1 MSEGNRSRSRL
12 LPSLLGLLI
21 LLSGLALLA
30 GGIKLASL
38 GGSLYY
44 LLAGI
49 GLALS
54 GLLLLLGKRAALGLY
69 ALVLFASTVWALWE
83 VGLDWWQLVPRLALW
98 FVFGLL
104 LWLPWFRRPLLADGP
119 APLGTAALGVAVV
132 LAGAAA
138 VGSQFTNPGQI
149 VGRIDRDS
157 GMTSTA
163 PAMPDGDWQA
173 YGRTEFG
180 DRYSPL
186 KQITPANVGQLEE
199 AWRIRT
205 GDLPTA
211 DDPLELTNEN
221 TPLKVNGMLYA
232 CTAHSKVLA
241 LDPDTG
247 AEIWRFD
254 PQIQSPVGFKGFA
267 HMTCRGVS
275 YYDEEQY
282 ARSDVGAP
290 PAALSE
296 AGKAVAASCPRR
308 LFLPTADARLIAIN
322 ADNGKVCE
330 DFGVKGAVDLT
341 AGIGPFTPGGYY
353 STSPAAVTRNLVII
367 GGHVTDNESTNEP
380 SGVIRAFDVHDGK
393 LVWNWD
399 SGNPDE
405 TEPLAPGKF
414 YTRNS
419 PNMWSLASV
428 DEKLGQVYLPLGNQ
442 MPDQWGGNRTPGAEK
457 FSAGLVALDLNTGKL
472 RWNYQFTHHDLW
484 DMDVGSQ
491 PTLLDL
497 KTADGVKPALIAPT
511 KQGSL
516 YVLDRRDGTPIVPI
530 REVPAPQGA
539 VEGDHTAPTQARS
552 DLNLLRPPLT
562 ERDMWGSSPF
572 DQMLC
577 RIQFRSLRYEGQYT
591 PPSEQG
597 SLIYPGNVGVFNW
610 GGVAVDPVF
619 SERASPLPFAGPKRF
634 HAPPVALADLPP
646 IRGVILSHDHYDH
659 LDRAAIKALV
669 PLVELFLAPLG
680 VGDRL
685 LAWGVPP
692 GKVRQLDWWQGIE
705 AGGLRLTATPA
716 QHFSGRGLHD
726 GNRTLWCSWV
736 IESAELKLFFS
747 GDSGYF
753 DGFAE
758 IGRRYGPFDLTMLET
773 GAYNE
778 HWPYVHMHPQQTL
791 QAHRDLG
798 GRWLLPIHNGTFDL
812 AMHAWYEPFERILEL
827 ATEHGVRV
835 STPMMGERIDLQAPH
850 AGRRWWREV
859 VDSETQV
866 QGYGCCRS

>member
-104 LWLPWFRRPLLADGP
+104 LWLPWFRRPLLAEGP

-290 PAALSE
+290 PAELSE

-516 YVLDRRDGTPIVPI
+516 YVRAGAAGRGGGRPYRADPGAFRPQ
-530 REVPAPQGA
+530 PA
-539 VEGDHTAPTQARS
+539 APA
-552 DLNLLRPPLT
+552 
-562 ERDMWGSSPF
+562 
-572 DQMLC
+572 
-577 RIQFRSLRYEGQYT
+577 
-591 PPSEQG
+591 
-597 SLIYPGNVGVFNW
+597 
-610 GGVAVDPVF
+610 A
-619 SERASPLPFAGPKRF
+619 
-634 HAPPVALADLPP
+634 
-646 IRGVILSHDHYDH
+646 
-659 LDRAAIKALV
+659 DRARHVGQQPVRPDALPHPV
-669 PLVELFLAPLG
+669 PLAALRGPVHPAVGAGQPDLSGQRRSVQLGRGGGRPGAPDPLHQ
-680 VGDRL
+680 
-685 LAWGVPP
+685 P
-692 GKVRQLDWWQGIE
+692 QLH
-705 AGGLRLTATPA
+705 GLRLADGAARQGA
-716 QHFSGRGLHD
+716 QRKQARGRD
-726 GNRTLWCSWV
+726 QRRA
-736 IESAELKLFFS
+736 AEHRRALR
-747 GDSGYF
+747 GDHAS
-753 DGFAE
+753 
-758 IGRRYGPFDLTMLET
+758 
-773 GAYNE
+773 
-778 HWPYVHMHPQQTL
+778 VHV
-791 QAHRDLG
+791 AHRPAVPGAVLG
-798 GRWLLPIHNGTFDL
+798 
-812 AMHAWYEPFERILEL
+812 
-827 ATEHGVRV
+827 
-835 STPMMGERIDLQAPH
+835 
-850 AGRRWWREV
+850 
-859 VDSETQV
+859 
-866 QGYGCCRS
+866 

>member
-163 PAMPDGDWQA
+163 RRCRTAT
-173 YGRTEFG
+173 GRPTGAPEFG

-442 MPDQWGGNRTPGAEK
+442 MPDQWGGNRTPVPRS
-457 FSAGLVALDLNTGKL
+457 SA
-472 RWNYQFTHHDLW
+472 
-484 DMDVGSQ
+484 
-491 PTLLDL
+491 
-497 KTADGVKPALIAPT
+497 PA
-511 KQGSL
+511 
-516 YVLDRRDGTPIVPI
+516 
-530 REVPAPQGA
+530 
-539 VEGDHTAPTQARS
+539 
-552 DLNLLRPPLT
+552 
-562 ERDMWGSSPF
+562 WW
-572 DQMLC
+572 
-577 RIQFRSLRYEGQYT
+577 
-591 PPSEQG
+591 PS
-597 SLIYPGNVGVFNW
+597 
-610 GGVAVDPVF
+610 
-619 SERASPLPFAGPKRF
+619 
-634 HAPPVALADLPP
+634 
-646 IRGVILSHDHYDH
+646 
-659 LDRAAIKALV
+659 
-669 PLVELFLAPLG
+669 
-680 VGDRL
+680 
-685 LAWGVPP
+685 
-692 GKVRQLDWWQGIE
+692 
-705 AGGLRLTATPA
+705 T
-716 QHFSGRGLHD
+716 
-726 GNRTLWCSWV
+726 
-736 IESAELKLFFS
+736 
-747 GDSGYF
+747 
-753 DGFAE
+753 
-758 IGRRYGPFDLTMLET
+758 
-773 GAYNE
+773 
-778 HWPYVHMHPQQTL
+778 
-791 QAHRDLG
+791 
-798 GRWLLPIHNGTFDL
+798 
-812 AMHAWYEPFERILEL
+812 
-827 ATEHGVRV
+827 
-835 STPMMGERIDLQAPH
+835 
-850 AGRRWWREV
+850 
-859 VDSETQV
+859 
-866 QGYGCCRS
+866 